1 MFKLC
6 SALVM
11 TLIFAS
17 SAIAM
22 GNGDLEDNNII
33 VTVNGDTGVATTR
46 SGDAEFG
53 YKFVGGSVN
62 VGGSVIVNGVDISCQ
77 IMTDCGNRNNIYVE
91 TSGSTAVSGT
101 DAVVN
106 GVRMSTTSIWK

>member
-17 SAIAM
+17 SAIAI
-22 GNGDLEDNNII
+22 GNGDLEDNNISVI
-33 VTVNGDTGVATTR
+33 VNGDTAVATTR
-46 SGDAEFG
+46 SGDAALG
-53 YKFVGGSVN
+53 YKFLGGSVK
-62 VGGSVIVNGVDISCQ
+62 VGGTVVVNGVDINCQ
-77 IMTDCGNRNNIYVE
+77 ILPDCGNRNNIYVE
-91 TSGSTAVSGT
+91 ISSNTAVSGT

-106 GVRMSTTSIWK
+106 GVRMSTTSGWK